1 MQMTMPPFVSA
12 RGQLSIR
19 HNPATRV
26 TCPMKL
32 CMEHGL
38 YTGELHLL
46 EDLNVGAETQLMEMF
61 QKSQELA
68 DRANGQLSPDQSAEE
83 GRNPDITAEKELIE
97 AMEELL
103 GRFQDNL
110 PSTEKRAIPK
120 CLVGSRCAMR
130 LGPRWGPL
138 CECSRGT
145 YCNSILL
152 KCI

>member
-1 MQMTMPPFVSA
+1 MLSVRAVHLRTMESSGLLSA
-12 RGQLSIR
+12 
-19 HNPATRV
+19 
-26 TCPMKL
+26 
-32 CMEHGL
+32 
-38 YTGELHLL
+38 LL
-46 EDLNVGAETQLMEMF
+46 FITLF
-61 QKSQELA
+61 IFICS
-68 DRANGQLSPDQSAEE
+68 GQLSPDQSAEE

>member
-1 MQMTMPPFVSA
+1 MESSGLLSA
-12 RGQLSIR
+12 
-19 HNPATRV
+19 
-26 TCPMKL
+26 
-32 CMEHGL
+32 
-38 YTGELHLL
+38 LL
-46 EDLNVGAETQLMEMF
+46 LITLF
-61 QKSQELA
+61 TFIC
-68 DRANGQLSPDQSAEE
+68 NGQVSPDLSAED
-83 GRNPDITAEKELIE
+83 GRSSDVASEKELIE

-110 PSTEKRAIPK
+110 PSTAKRGIPR

-130 LGPRWGPL
+130 LGPRFGPL